1 MVFFPTLRAAVT
13 RRFFCTIWLVL
24 ALTLAWPTPGR
35 AEGAN
40 AYLMGGPLSAEPAPI
55 IDREAGVSPRAYGLD
70 GADYLLGQWRDVRQS
85 GDEAAARWLGQ
96 SFGRFM
102 DRWGHAP
109 ADGPALAGLVPLGW
123 SPPLKPPADLGASE
137 PPGLTLDERPTG
149 GQETLQSSSHLV
161 WSAHGLGRSSQGS
174 GAAPRWPGFAPSGWL
189 AKIGARGDDDQ
200 AALYF
205 QELDGDLLAG
215 EAARGGV
222 VALEYRLGGHFSLAG
237 GAGALQGFGRPG
249 AGHGLLLDDE
259 LRRAYFLAA
268 PYRVGEGL
276 LVQPELSLTQGGPSA
291 APSQRVEDDWLL
303 GVNVQFDF

>member
-1 MVFFPTLRAAVT
+1 MA
-13 RRFFCTIWLVL
+13 RRLFCTIWLIL
-24 ALTLAWPTPGR
+24 ALMLAWPTPGR

-55 IDREAGVSPRAYGLD
+55 IDREVGVSPRAYGLD

-85 GDEAAARWLGQ
+85 GDAAAARWLGQ
-96 SFGRFM
+96 SFSRFM
-102 DRWGHAP
+102 ERWGHAP
-109 ADGPALAGLVPLGW
+109 AADPALAGLAPPRW
-123 SPPLKPPADLGASE
+123 SPPLKPPADIGESGS
-137 PPGLTLDERPTG
+137 PGLTLDERPTG
-149 GQETLQSSSHLV
+149 GQEALQSSSPLV

-189 AKIGARGDDDQ
+189 AKIDARQAPDE

-215 EAARGGV
+215 SAANGGV
-222 VALEYRLGGHFSLAG
+222 VALEYRLGGRFSLAG
-237 GAGALQGFGRPG
+237 GAGAVHAHGQRG
-249 AGHGLLLDDE
+249 AGGLLLDDE

-268 PYRVGEGL
+268 PYRLGESL
-276 LVQPELSLTQGGPSA
+276 LVQPELSLTQGGPDP
-291 APSQRVEDDWLL
+291 APSQRAEDDWLL